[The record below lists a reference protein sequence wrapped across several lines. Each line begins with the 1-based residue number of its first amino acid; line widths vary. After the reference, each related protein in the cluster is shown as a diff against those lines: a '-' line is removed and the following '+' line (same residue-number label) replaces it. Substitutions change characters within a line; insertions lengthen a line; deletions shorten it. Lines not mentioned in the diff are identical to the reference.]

1 VFKNYLKI
9 ALRNLKKHRGYSFI
23 NIAGFAISMACC
35 ILIILYIYSELNYDR
50 YHENA
55 DRIYRLGTNFDIG
68 KMHAKAA
75 VSNHPIGP
83 ALSRDYPE
91 VLNAAR
97 IRPYRRR
104 TLVEYKEKQF
114 FEEKVFYADN
124 SVFDVFS
131 FPLIRGDRKSALA
144 TAYSLVITADA
155 AKKYFVEDDPIG
167 KTLRFNNDSDFTVT
181 GIIKNVP
188 QNSHFTFDML
198 CSFETIYQHNP
209 AQREKWMGDF
219 NNYTYLLLQE
229 NYDFRELEQKFPQ
242 LIDKHIGRILK
253 LVGGKVEFF
262 LQPLTSIHLYS
273 DLEGEISGNSDI
285 AFVYIFA
292 AIALFILLIACINFI
307 NLSTARSAQRAKE
320 VGMRKVLG
328 SHRSQLIKQFLS
340 ESITYSFLAFL
351 IALMLVQLALPL
363 FRSLSGTTLSFKF
376 DEIFWLVPY
385 LIGFVFL
392 IGLIAGS
399 YPAFFLSAFRPVRV
413 LKGRSKAGAAN
424 SRFRSVLV
432 VLQFAISII
441 LIVGTGVITN
451 QLHFMKEKRL
461 GFNKEHVVVLP
472 IREGSIVQ
480 SIESIKEELRSHSG
494 VVSVAAS
501 SAVPGHGASR
511 HNAFLPEGFELDESQ
526 MIGAI
531 SIDHNFIPTL
541 DMEVIAGRN
550 FSPEFVADNKKSALI
565 NEAAAREFGWDDP
578 IGKTVT
584 ELTGN
589 GITKTVIGVVKDF
602 HVESLRKK
610 IGPLYIEN
618 EPSAFGCIS
627 IRIRPRNV
635 SGTMEFLRKKWK
647 EFDSS
652 GTFDYAFLDES
663 FDSQYRAEER
673 LSTIFSYFT
682 LFAIFIACLGL
693 FGLAS
698 FTAEQRTKEIGIRK
712 VLGASVY
719 DIVILLSKE
728 FTKWVL
734 LANIIAWPVA
744 YYAMNKWLQDFAYR
758 INTGIWIFI
767 IAGALAVTVALLT
780 VSYQAIKSALSN
792 PVETLRYE

>member
-541 DMEVIAGRN
+541 DMELIAGRN
-550 FSPEFVADNKKSALI
+550 FSPEFVADNKNS
-565 NEAAAREFGWDDP
+565 
-578 IGKTVT
+578 
-584 ELTGN
+584 
-589 GITKTVIGVVKDF
+589 
-602 HVESLRKK
+602 
-610 IGPLYIEN
+610 
-618 EPSAFGCIS
+618 C
-627 IRIRPRNV
+627 RI
-635 SGTMEFLRKKWK
+635 
-647 EFDSS
+647 
-652 GTFDYAFLDES
+652 
-663 FDSQYRAEER
+663 
-673 LSTIFSYFT
+673 
-682 LFAIFIACLGL
+682 
-693 FGLAS
+693 LA
-698 FTAEQRTKEIGIRK
+698 
-712 VLGASVY
+712 
-719 DIVILLSKE
+719 
-728 FTKWVL
+728 
-734 LANIIAWPVA
+734 
-744 YYAMNKWLQDFAYR
+744 
-758 INTGIWIFI
+758 
-767 IAGALAVTVALLT
+767 
-780 VSYQAIKSALSN
+780 
-792 PVETLRYE
+792 

>member
-1 VFKNYLKI
+1 MLINYIKI
-9 ALRNLKKHRGYSFI
+9 ALRNLKRHKGYTFI
-23 NIAGFAISMACC
+23 NIAGLAIGMACC

-55 DRIYRLGTNFDIG
+55 DRIYRLGTNFDVG
-68 KMHAKAA
+68 KMHAKTA

-83 ALSRDYPE
+83 TLSRDYPE
-91 VLNAAR
+91 VLNATR
-97 IRPYRRR
+97 IRPYMPR

-114 FEEKVFYADN
+114 FEEKIFYADN

-131 FPLIRGDRKSALA
+131 FPIIRGDHKSALV
-144 TAYSLVITADA
+144 TAYSLLITEDV
-155 AKKYFVEDDPIG
+155 AKKYFGDEDPIG
-167 KTLRFNNDSDFTVT
+167 KILRLNNDSDFSVT

-188 QNSHFTFDML
+188 PNSHFTFDML
-198 CSFETIYQHNP
+198 CSFETLYQHNP
-209 AQREKWMGDF
+209 EQREKWMGDF

-253 LVGGKVEFF
+253 LLGGKVEFF
-262 LQPLTSIHLYS
+262 LQPLTNIHLHS
-273 DLEGEISGNSDI
+273 NLEGEISGNSDI
-285 AFVYIFA
+285 AYVYIFA
-292 AIALFILLIACINFI
+292 AIALFILLIACINFM
-307 NLSTARSAQRAKE
+307 NLSTARSAKRAKE

-328 SHRSQLIKQFLS
+328 SYRGQLIKQFLS
-340 ESITYSFLAFL
+340 ESVTYSFLAFF
-351 IALMLVQLALPL
+351 IALTLVQLALPL
-363 FRSLSGTTLSFKF
+363 FRSLSGTTLNFQF
-376 DEIFWLVPY
+376 AEISWLVPC

-392 IGLIAGS
+392 VGLVAGS

-413 LKGRSKAGAAN
+413 LKGHLKAGTAN

-432 VLQFAISII
+432 VLQFAISIV
-441 LIVGTGVITN
+441 LIAGTGVIMN
-451 QLHFMKEKRL
+451 QLHYMKERRL

-472 IREGSIVQ
+472 IMEGSIMQ
-480 SIESIKEELRSHSG
+480 SIETIKEELKSHTG

-501 SAVPGHGASR
+501 SSVPGHGVSR
-511 HNAFLPEGFELDESQ
+511 HNAFLPEGFELNESQ

-541 DMEVIAGRN
+541 DMEVVAGRN
-550 FSPEFVADNKKSALI
+550 FSPEFVTDSSKSALI
-565 NEAAAREFGWDDP
+565 NETAAQEFGWVDP
-578 IGKTVT
+578 VGKTIT

-589 GITKTVIGVVKDF
+589 GITKTVIGVVRDF
-602 HVESLRKK
+602 HVESLHKK
-610 IGPLYIEN
+610 IEPLYIEN
-618 EPSAFGCIS
+618 EPSGFGYIS

-635 SGTMEFLRKKWK
+635 SGTMDFLRKKWK
-647 EFDSS
+647 EFGSG

-719 DIVILLSKE
+719 GIVILLSKE
-728 FTKWVL
+728 FAKWVL
-734 LANIIAWPVA
+734 IANIIAWPVA

-758 INTGIWIFI
+758 INMGVWIFI
-767 IAGALAVTVALLT
+767 LAGAFALIIALLT
-780 VSYQAIKSALSN
+780 VSYQAVKVALSN
-792 PVETLRYE
+792 PVEALRYE

>member
-1 VFKNYLKI
+1 VFRNYLKI
-9 ALRNLKKHRGYSFI
+9 ALRNLKKHKGYSFI

-35 ILIILYIYSELNYDR
+35 VLIILYIYSELNYDR

-55 DRIYRLGTNFDIG
+55 DRIYRLGTNFDVG

-83 ALSRDYPE
+83 TLSRDYPE

-97 IRPYRRR
+97 IRPYMPR

-114 FEEKVFYADN
+114 FEDKIFYADN

-131 FPLIRGDRKSALA
+131 FPMIRGDRKSALA
-144 TAYSLVITADA
+144 TAYSLVITEDA
-155 AKKYFVEDDPIG
+155 AKKYFVGEDPIG
-167 KTLRFNNDSDFTVT
+167 KTLRFNDDSDFTVT
-181 GIIKNVP
+181 GIIKNAP
-188 QNSHFTFDML
+188 LNSHFTFDML
-198 CSFETIYQHNP
+198 CSFETLYQDNP
-209 AQREKWMGDF
+209 EQREKWMGDF
-219 NNYTYLLLQE
+219 NNYTYLLLRDG
-229 NYDFRELEQKFPQ
+229 YDFRELEQKFPQ
-242 LIDKHIGRILK
+242 LIDKHMGRILK
-253 LVGGKVEFF
+253 LLGGKLEFF
-262 LQPLTSIHLYS
+262 LQPLTSIHLHS
-273 DLEGEISGNSDI
+273 NLEGEISGNSDI
-285 AFVYIFA
+285 AYVYIFA
-292 AIALFILLIACINFI
+292 AIALFILLIACINFV

-328 SHRSQLIKQFLS
+328 SYRSQLIKQFLS
-340 ESITYSFLAFL
+340 ESITYSFLAFF
-351 IALMLVQLALPL
+351 IALTLVQLALPL
-363 FRSLSGTTLSFKF
+363 FRSLSGTPLSFQF
-376 DEIFWLVPY
+376 AEIFWLLPY

-413 LKGRSKAGAAN
+413 LKGHSKAGTAN

-432 VLQFAISII
+432 VVQFAISII
-441 LIVGTGVITN
+441 LIVGTGVIVN
-451 QLHFMKEKRL
+451 QLHYMREKRL
-461 GFNKEHVVVLP
+461 GFDKEHVVVLP
-472 IREGSIVQ
+472 IREGSIIK
-480 SIESIKEELRSHSG
+480 SIESVKEELKGYSG

-501 SAVPGHGASR
+501 SGIPGHGASR
-511 HNAFLPEGFELDESQ
+511 HNAFLPEGFELNESQ

-531 SIDHNFIPTL
+531 SIDEDFIPTL

-550 FSPEFVADNKKSALI
+550 FSPEFVTDNNRSALI
-565 NEAAAREFGWDDP
+565 NETAAREFGWDDP
-578 IGKTVT
+578 VGKTIT

-589 GITKTVIGVVKDF
+589 GITKTVIGVVRDF
-602 HVESLRKK
+602 HIESLRKK
-610 IGPLYIEN
+610 IEPLYIEN
-618 EPSAFGCIS
+618 EPSAFSCIS
-627 IRIRPRNV
+627 IRIRPRNI
-635 SGTMEFLRKKWK
+635 SGTMDFLRKKWK

-682 LFAIFIACLGL
+682 LFAVFIACLGL

-712 VLGASVY
+712 VLGASVG

-758 INTGIWIFI
+758 VNMGIWIFI
-767 IAGALAVTVALLT
+767 LAGVLAVTVALLT